1 MPDDATEGVA
11 EHSCFRL
18 QPSINLHAQLMPL
31 CSAALV
37 PYPMYY
43 PKRMKARVGPLQ
55 SIEPHR
61 ILAPTRDSNQGPP
74 SRQSR
79 IVSTILPLHT
89 VGYVFL
95 FL

>member
-11 EHSCFRL
+11 EHSFLGCNHQSTCMPQL
-18 QPSINLHAQLMPL
+18 QPL

-37 PYPMYY
+37 PNVLPRRNEGSGIH
-43 PKRMKARVGPLQ
+43 PVQ

-74 SRQSR
+74 GSRVQSSNHYTTAALEGR
-79 IVSTILPLHT
+79 LRNIV
-89 VGYVFL
+89 
-95 FL
+95 